1 MIKYIAIN
9 FEWSTNYRW
18 DDCFSEK
25 CKISQNHQNSFIRHS
40 RLLYEAQL
48 HKLKIKSEGNR
59 VLAQKSIF
67 IELAV
72 DGSTQSKNEFH
83 MP

>member
-1 MIKYIAIN
+1 M
-9 FEWSTNYRW
+9 
-18 DDCFSEK
+18 
-25 CKISQNHQNSFIRHS
+25 Q
-40 RLLYEAQL
+40 
-48 HKLKIKSEGNR
+48 IKSEGNS

-83 MP
+83 MPYSVGVCEHVSICVKILKKKTILS